1 MSLFRPYVNSY
12 KSIIDNNPGAKRF
25 SNYDLFSTFK
35 TDKRGTI
42 QFIIDFC
49 EINLYNDASAAIIS
63 SVQLFA
69 TLQDAIVRFPKESWF
84 LQNLINY
91 YIFSNQQQTAKS
103 EALELEQKLRD
114 AVNQTIYVQ
123 YLPPFWKVRIG
134 DFRTYDEARDYKK
147 QFVALYP
154 NLMGDTYI
162 VRDKIQV
169 MQ

>member
-1 MSLFRPYVNSY
+1 MKILLAIFIAVVNLFPGVQVVQDSAMVMLLDEAVNGKHELVEMDGY
-12 KSIIDNNPGAKRF
+12 R
-25 SNYDLFSTFK
+25 
-35 TDKRGTI
+35 
-42 QFIIDFC
+42 
-49 EINLYNDASAAIIS
+49 
-63 SVQLFA
+63 VQ
-69 TLQDAIVRFPKESWF
+69 IYS
-84 LQNLINY
+84 
-91 YIFSNQQQTAKS
+91 SNQQQTAKS
-103 EALELEQKLRD
+103 EALDLEQKLRD